1 MESEITRPEAKQVYT
16 LCYKYVVQKT
26 TNAVRAWYVVWS
38 RRRRAHTNAV
48 TANAARIAGTKT
60 WRPSVRPQR
69 RAFATTQRRQLAYN

>member
-16 LCYKYVVQKT
+16 LCYKYLVQKT

-38 RRRRAHTNAV
+38 RRWRVHTNAV
-48 TANAARIAGTKT
+48 TAGTKT

-69 RAFATTQRRQLAYN
+69 RAFEATQRRQLACS